1 MCDYDLLNDYEKDAF
16 GFEDFEKRL
25 LNNNIVKLKGN
36 KGNIYIGQG
45 LSLKVNTS
53 IGLSDINSTNEE
65 VKKINSIVSHKFQP
79 DIMMD
84 LSTVL
89 VSKPIY
95 RFIIEEIGCPV
106 GTIPYYLCFDKRKG
120 IDKIKLLEIIEQQ
133 AKEGISFMTM
143 HLTADLNLAEK
154 ANSRK
159 IPVISRGGSL
169 LLRDMKIN
177 NRKENIVLELFDE
190 IIKICKKNSVVISLG
205 TTFRPSTLYDAIDS
219 VNVEEVN
226 RQNKLAMQLK
236 SQNIAVMMEGIGHIP
251 INRISEYVS
260 LIRKEQYIPFMPLG
274 PIVSDHTQGYD
285 HITSAIGA
293 CTIASLNGADIIN
306 SITREEHTG
315 GIPSIESI
323 LEGLDAAKT
332 VVQIIND
339 IRFPKCFQKQTKEYF
354 NCMGK
359 AGVVGCDRCNS
370 ECPFLWNKDT
380 VNN

>member
-1 MCDYDLLNDYEKDAF
+1 MQEYDLLNDYEKDVL
-16 GFEDFEKRL
+16 GFDDFEKRL
-25 LNNNIVKLKGN
+25 LNNNIVKLKGS
-36 KGNIYIGQG
+36 KRSVCVGQG

-53 IGLSDINSTNEE
+53 IGLSDIHFINGELE
-65 VKKINSIVSHKFQP
+65 KIKSIVSHKFHP

-89 VSKPIY
+89 TPKPVY
-95 RFIIEEIGCPV
+95 RYVIEEMGCPV

-120 IDKIKLLEIIEQQ
+120 IDKSKLLEIIDQQ
-133 AKEGISFMTM
+133 AQEGISFMTL
-143 HLTADLNLAEK
+143 HLTADLKLAEK

-177 NRKENIVLELFDE
+177 NRTKNIVLELFDE
-190 IIKICKKNSVVISLG
+190 IIKICKKYNVVISLG
-205 TTFRPSTLYDAIDS
+205 TTFRPSTLYDAIDD
-219 VNVEEVN
+219 VNLEEID
-226 RQNKLAMQLK
+226 RQNKMAMWLK

-274 PIVSDHTQGYD
+274 PIVSDHTQGED
-285 HITSAIGA
+285 HITSAVGA
-293 CTIASLNGADIIN
+293 CTIASMNGADIIN

-315 GIPSIESI
+315 GIPSIDSI

-339 IRFPKCFQKQTKEYF
+339 ARFPRYFQEQIKECF

-359 AGVVGCDRCNS
+359 SGVLGCDRCNS
-370 ECPFLWNKDT
+370 ECPFIWNKDT
-380 VNN
+380 VN

>member
-1 MCDYDLLNDYEKDAF
+1 MREYDLLNEYEKDVL
-16 GFEDFEKRL
+16 GFEEFERRL
-25 LNNNIVKLKGN
+25 SNNNIVKLKWI
-36 KGNIYIGQG
+36 KENICVGQG

-53 IGLSDINSTNEE
+53 VGLSDIHSINAELE
-65 VKKINSIVSHKFQP
+65 KIYSIISHKFHP

-84 LSTVL
+84 LSTV
-89 VSKPIY
+89 STPKPLY
-95 RFIIEEIGCPV
+95 RSIIEELGCPV
-106 GTIPYYLCFDKRKG
+106 GTIPYYLCFDERKG
-120 IDKIKLLEIIEQQ
+120 IDKTRLLEIIEQQ
-133 AKEGISFMTM
+133 ASEGISFMTL
-143 HLTADLNLAEK
+143 HLTADLKLADM

-177 NRKENIVLELFDE
+177 NRTENIVLELFDP
-190 IIKICKKNSVVISLG
+190 IIKICRKHNIVISLG
-205 TTFRPSTLYDAIDS
+205 TTFRPSTLYDAIDG
-219 VNVEEVN
+219 VNVEEIK
-226 RQNKLAMQLK
+226 RQNNLATLLK
-236 SQNIAVMMEGIGHIP
+236 SQNIVVMMEGIGHIP

-274 PIVSDHTQGYD
+274 PIVSDHTQGED
-285 HITSAIGA
+285 HITSAVGA

-315 GIPSIESI
+315 GVPSIESI

-339 IRFPKCFQKQTKEYF
+339 VRFPKYFQEHTKECF

-359 AGVVGCDRCNS
+359 SGVLGCERCNT
-370 ECPFLWNKDT
+370 ECPFIWNKDAE
-380 VNN
+380 NR